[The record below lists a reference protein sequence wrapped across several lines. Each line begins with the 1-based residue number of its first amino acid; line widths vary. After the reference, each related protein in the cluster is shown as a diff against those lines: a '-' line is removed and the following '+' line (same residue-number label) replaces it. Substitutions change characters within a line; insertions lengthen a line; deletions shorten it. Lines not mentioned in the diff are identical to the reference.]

1 MVDLKALEKAV
12 GELEEARVMTILDN
26 FVASSP
32 SEEEGQKV
40 IEACRQG
47 MTKVGDLFE
56 TGEYF
61 LGDLVFA
68 GELLTVAVDKLKPVI
83 GGGGSSSVGTMVL
96 GTVKGDIHDIGKNI
110 FKNLAEAGGFK
121 VYDLGIDTPV
131 SLFVE
136 KVKEYKPDVVG
147 LSGVLSMAL
156 EMMKETIQ
164 ALEKAGLRN
173 QVKIIIGGIPV
184 SREAC
189 QDMKADA
196 FSHNAAEG
204 VKICREWVM

>member
-1 MVDLKALEKAV
+1 MVDLQALEKAV
-12 GELEEARVMTILDN
+12 GDLEEGQVMKILDE

-32 SEEEGQKV
+32 SEEEGQEV
-40 IEACRQG
+40 IETCRQG

-61 LGDLVFA
+61 LGDLIFA
-68 GELLTVAVDKLKPVI
+68 GELLTGAVNKLKPII
-83 GGGGSSSVGTMVL
+83 GGGGSSSAGTIVL
-96 GTVKGDIHDIGKNI
+96 GTVKGDLHDIGKNI
-110 FKNLAEAGGFK
+110 FKSLAEAGGFK
-121 VYDLGIDTPV
+121 IHDLGIDTPT

-147 LSGVLSMAL
+147 LSGLLSLAL
-156 EMMKETIQ
+156 DAMKETIQ

-184 SREAC
+184 SQEAC
-189 QDMKADA
+189 DDMKADA

-204 VKICREWVM
+204 VKICRGWVT